1 MLDVVLELSEISLE
15 DGCLNGWLPWPETM
29 KASAGQ
35 YVLARTLE
43 PLEAVPHALY
53 VCGQDEKR
61 LQVTGLPRHWNV
73 GARLKVRG
81 LLGHGFNLP
90 QRAQHVALAAVGGQP
105 RRLSL
110 LVKAALQ
117 QGAAV
122 TIYSALVPVDL
133 PAAVEVLPLA
143 LLPEALDWA
152 DFIGMEMDV
161 SQAGQWRS
169 LFDLPLHSGLPC
181 EVQALVAT
189 AMPCGGGAECGVC
202 SIETRAGWKLICKDG
217 PVFWLNDLVED

>member
-1 MLDVVLELSEISLE
+1 MIDAVLELIEIGLE
-15 DGCLNGWLPWPETM
+15 DGCLNGWLSWPETM

-43 PLEAVPHALY
+43 PLEAAPHALY
-53 VCGQDEKR
+53 ACGQDEKR
-61 LQVTGLPRHWNV
+61 LQVTGMPRHWNV
-73 GARLKVRG
+73 GALMKVRG
-81 LLGHGFNLP
+81 LLGHGFTLP
-90 QRAQHVALAAVGGQP
+90 MRAQRVALAAVGGQP
-105 RRLSL
+105 KRLSL
-110 LVKAALQ
+110 LVKSALK

-122 TIYSALVPVDL
+122 TIYSARVPVDL

-143 LLPEALDWA
+143 LLPEALEWA

-161 SQAGQWRS
+161 SQVGQWRS
-169 LFDLPLHSGLPC
+169 LFNLPLHAGLPC

-202 SIETRAGWKLICKDG
+202 SIETRAGWKLICRDG
-217 PVFWLNDLVED
+217 PVFRLPDLVED